1 MACDSLGAVFV
12 TEEVCLMTQQT
23 STQAAVACSQC
34 GRTFGQGDLVQI
46 AGNWVCGDCKPAFL
60 SRLMAGG
67 AATSSQWHYGGF
79 WIRFAGVFIDGVLMQ
94 VVRVPLSLLLL
105 GTVMSPLAAAKPNP
119 AVFTGMLTLGFV
131 SMLIACL
138 YEVIMIHQF
147 GATLG
152 KMAVGIKVIRTDGS
166 GVGWGT
172 SIGRYF
178 MKIVSGLILGIGYIM
193 AGFDDEKRALHDRVC
208 DTRVV
213 YKRSVA

>member
-1 MACDSLGAVFV
+1 
-12 TEEVCLMTQQT
+12 
-23 STQAAVACSQC
+23 
-34 GRTFGQGDLVQI
+34 
-46 AGNWVCGDCKPAFL
+46 
-60 SRLMAGG
+60 
-67 AATSSQWHYGGF
+67 
-79 WIRFAGVFIDGVLMQ
+79 
-94 VVRVPLSLLLL
+94 
-105 GTVMSPLAAAKPNP
+105 
-119 AVFTGMLTLGFV
+119 MLTLGFV

-166 GVGWGT
+166 GVGWGA

>member
-1 MACDSLGAVFV
+1 
-12 TEEVCLMTQQT
+12 MTQQV
-23 STQAAVACSQC
+23 STQVALACSQC

-46 AGNWVCGDCKPAFL
+46 SGNWVCGDCKAAFL
-60 SRLMAGG
+60 NRLMAGG
-67 AATSSQWHYGGF
+67 AATSSRWHYGGF

-94 VVRVPLSLLLL
+94 VVRIPMSLLLL
-105 GTVMSPLAAAKPNP
+105 GTVISPLATAKPNP
-119 AVFTGMLTLGFV
+119 AVLTGAMLTLTFV
-131 SMLIACL
+131 SMLIAFL
-138 YEVIMIHQF
+138 YEVIMVRYF

-152 KMAVGIKVIRTDGS
+152 KMAIGVKVVRTDGS

-213 YKRSVA
+213 YKRSLA

>member
-1 MACDSLGAVFV
+1 
-12 TEEVCLMTQQT
+12 MTQQAP
-23 STQAAVACSQC
+23 TQAAVACSQC

-46 AGNWVCGDCKPAFL
+46 AGNLVCGDCKPAFL

-67 AATSSQWHYGGF
+67 AASSQWHYGGF
-79 WIRFAGVFIDGVLMQ
+79 WIRFAGVFIDGILMQ

-119 AVFTGMLTLGFV
+119 AALTGAMVTLGFV

-152 KMAVGIKVIRTDGS
+152 KMAVGIKVVRTDGS

>member
-1 MACDSLGAVFV
+1 
-12 TEEVCLMTQQT
+12 MTQQT

-46 AGNWVCGDCKPAFL
+46 AGTWVCGDCKPAFL

-119 AVFTGMLTLGFV
+119 AVFTGAMVTLGFV

>member
-1 MACDSLGAVFV
+1 M
-12 TEEVCLMTQQT
+12 
-23 STQAAVACSQC
+23 
-34 GRTFGQGDLVQI
+34 QI

-67 AATSSQWHYGGF
+67 AATSSKWHYGGF

-119 AVFTGMLTLGFV
+119 AVFTGAMVTLGFV

>member
-1 MACDSLGAVFV
+1 
-12 TEEVCLMTQQT
+12 MTQQAPV
-23 STQAAVACSQC
+23 QAAVACSQC
-34 GRTFGQGDLVQI
+34 GRTLGQGDLVQI
-46 AGNWVCGDCKPAFL
+46 AGNWVCGDCKAAFL

-67 AATSSQWHYGGF
+67 AVTSTRWHYGGF
-79 WIRFAGVFIDGVLMQ
+79 WIRFAGVFIDGMLMQ
-94 VVRVPLSLLLL
+94 VVRIPMSLLLL
-105 GTVMSPLAAAKPNP
+105 GTVMSPFATVRPSRAAL
-119 AVFTGMLTLGFV
+119 TGSILTLTFV

-152 KMAVGIKVIRTDGS
+152 KMAVGVKVIRTDGS
-166 GVGWGT
+166 GVSWGV

-178 MKIVSGLILGIGYIM
+178 MKIVSSLILGIGYIM

-213 YKRSVA
+213 YKRSLA